1 MARAGHVYVM
11 DAGRE
16 AVKIGFSR
24 DPKRRSA
31 SLGNLQ
37 LLHAT
42 EWLDEA
48 GLVEGIAHSL
58 LARAGKHVTNEIF
71 NVSLVEAVKAIND
84 ATSIA
89 NRTKADV
96 RAAKAAAGK
105 FGRPKRFERDGPEV
119 ENMRQML
126 RDGRSVARVAKAFN
140 IAPATVRNYIPT
152 TEIQKLRS
160 KK

>member
-1 MARAGHVYVM
+1 M
-11 DAGRE
+11 
-16 AVKIGFSR
+16 
-24 DPKRRSA
+24 
-31 SLGNLQ
+31 
-37 LLHAT
+37 
-42 EWLDEA
+42 
-48 GLVEGIAHSL
+48 
-58 LARAGKHVTNEIF
+58 ARAGKHVTNEIF